1 MKLIQKFS
9 VNSVL
14 SSALLI
20 SFLVSGPARS
30 APVLTEYEKACRKIA
45 AEKGKRSDQKRLQAF
60 FDLGWNHSMMDNPE
74 AATFVGFPGQ
84 NGRWT
89 DQSLAEIARRKRE
102 TDSEAMVL
110 ASIHPEKL
118 DESMRASYEVYKYNT
133 DRELKGREFPSEYLV
148 MNQMGGVQSAIAE
161 MMDSAPTFN
170 VKDYEDILSRLRGGS
185 KVIEQNMILLK
196 EGLAHHVTP
205 PKVTMTEVPNQILAQ
220 IKDDPMQAPVLVP
233 FTRFPKDISEADRA
247 RLKAEAIKIYQEQL
261 VPAFKSLHE
270 FVVKEYLPGCREPIA
285 FTSLP
290 NGEKWYAHQVEGN
303 TTTHMTPKEIHDLG
317 LSEVAR
323 IQKEMDVVM
332 RSTGFKGTRAQ
343 FNEFLRKDSK
353 FYYSTSEEL
362 LSGYRDIAKRID
374 PELIKIFSKLPSI
387 PYGVKAVPSYGEK
400 SAPTAYYNEGSM
412 KAGRPGYFFAN
423 TYDLKSRPK
432 WEMETLTCH
441 EAVPGHHLQIS
452 IAQEQQNVPEF
463 RKHSF
468 FTAYIEGW
476 GLYAEGICEEIGM
489 YKDPYQKYGNL
500 NYELWRS
507 IRLVV
512 DTGMHAFGWSRQKAI
527 DYALENSGNSEQDTK
542 VEIDRYIVWPAQALA
557 YKIGELKFKELR
569 RFARHELG
577 DRFDVR
583 TFHDTLLG
591 SGALPLSVLED
602 TVHPW
607 VKKTAGVTS
616 GSKLQ

>member
-602 TVHPW
+602 TVHRW